1 MVVAAPL
8 WRRHA
13 RQRALLLLLVLAL
26 VTVASLGFVLVASAW
41 GSAYAER
48 GGQALGARGGGAEP
62 PRGGPAASRFVVLQ
76 RNTGR
81 LNNQLGSIEAAMR
94 LAKATRRTLVITS
107 PTHINQLDGLASVYA
122 AEGRAGLWDA
132 RALAEAGFDFVM
144 EHELPVGHRLRPSDR
159 PSLSRLLTLID
170 KDRRALPAPRNYTET
185 GPTAHPLLP
194 GVPARCIVFNSDARG
209 RKLAMARQVRQSESC
224 PIIYLAVGLGALT
237 CDEMPHD
244 LGEAPQPYDAFF
256 KAFRPA
262 PALRSLVDAF
272 YSGRHIAQPSVAVH
286 SRIFMEGTMRDP
298 AARRAEGERLC
309 ENIVLHRGGRL
320 HTYLHNMTGGDEAAK
335 EHAKARLV
343 GACRLTPERVNEFLA
358 DMRAPPSVTV
368 DLSRPWVRATDRY
381 DRLLDAECE
390 DAGAAVFG
398 VLPGAYR
405 AELERWEA
413 QWLLPNGTARPRSPS
428 DRGGAGGAMW
438 ERALLSKPFAGHEQ
452 IEQVP
457 EVAEYA
463 LAMDDWFKVEA
474 ARVPP
479 RDTEDYLPP
488 RWGSWEYQRDCV
500 RPDGSRVAFNECP
513 RTCHQ
518 PPESWA
524 AASGGWKRYL
534 DELQFVALD
543 MYAVVRADYFVG
555 ILSSSF
561 SMAVCGMRGGEVASR
576 SNICEAHFGIC
587 RAL

>member
-1 MVVAAPL
+1 MAAPSRREAAPQRPASSFCRCAL
-8 WRRHA
+8 RSFSGQVALTTAPRLLYTRLPGCWRPNRSCWLRCARARHVNVGEGFACWLLRAA
-13 RQRALLLLLVLAL
+13 RNCVLD
-26 VTVASLGFVLVASAW
+26 VGV
-41 GSAYAER
+41 
-48 GGQALGARGGGAEP
+48 GARCDHVACP
-62 PRGGPAASRFVVLQ
+62 TDTSSALK

-94 LAKATRRTLVITS
+94 LAKATRRTLVVTS

-237 CDEMPHD
+237 CDEVPHD

-413 QWLLPNGTARPRSPS
+413 QWLLPNGTARPRSPG

-500 RPDGSRVAFNECP
+500 RPDGSRVAFNACP

-524 AASGGWKRYL
+524 AASGSWKRY
-534 DELQFVALD
+534 V
-543 MYAVVRADYFVG
+543 
-555 ILSSSF
+555 IS
-561 SMAVCGMRGGEVASR
+561 AVCR
-576 SNICEAHFGIC
+576 
-587 RAL
+587 